1 MREGSGTVEC
11 PSCRSLLTAGLRFC
25 RHCGY
30 RLGEG
35 VEEYAETRRF
45 DGSMPTGFKPAGTS
59 AESTT
64 TTTGAPGQWGA
75 MASMPLMQPIAPV
88 KLRSLSRSCR
98 RMGGSWVMWMLLLLA
113 VLTAGGILA
122 NGLRGG
128 WLGGE
133 EQVAVQKSFL
143 GVDGFETADEGG
155 AFIQGIAGPDT
166 AVEKAGLLGGDII
179 NSFDGKPVPD
189 AETMRELLAATPVGK
204 TVEVAYV
211 RDGVAGKT
219 MLTTAAQK
227 SFRGLSVFDRRP
239 GGKGTLEISD
249 FERVRVPN
257 SNIYGVQLDDIDRNG
272 PADIAGLREGD
283 IVVEFNDKI
292 VRTNG
297 DFRLR
302 VYEAVPG
309 TTANVVVVRGGERLT
324 IPVKIG
330 RSRG

>member
-45 DGSMPTGFKPAGTS
+45 DGNMPTGFKPAGS
-59 AESTT
+59 AGAET
-64 TTTGAPGQWGA
+64 TTTGAPGQWGV
-75 MASMPLMQPIAPV
+75 MASVPLMRPLEPV
-88 KLRSLSRSCR
+88 KASSVTRACR
-98 RMGGSWVMWMLLLLA
+98 RMGRSWVMWMLLLLA
-113 VLTAGGILA
+113 VLTAGGILT

-128 WLGGE
+128 WLRSGDR
-133 EQVAVQKSFL
+133 AVMQKSFV

-204 TVEVAYV
+204 TVEVDYV

-219 MLTTAAQK
+219 MLTTGAEK

-292 VRTNG
+292 IRTNG